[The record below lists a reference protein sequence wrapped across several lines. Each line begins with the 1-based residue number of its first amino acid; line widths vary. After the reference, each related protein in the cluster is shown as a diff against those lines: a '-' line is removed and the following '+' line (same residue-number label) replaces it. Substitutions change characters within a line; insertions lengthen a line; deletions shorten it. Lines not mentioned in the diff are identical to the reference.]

1 MRRVDMNDTALA
13 ISRIKR
19 LLDRVKPEKIQEV
32 EDFVESLTERGAE
45 KPSGKKVRKMEGIWE
60 GLGFENIDE
69 EKEIRE
75 IRKESEESLLKRSAK
90 WNT

>member
-1 MRRVDMNDTALA
+1 MNDTAVA

-19 LLDRVKPEKIQEV
+19 MLDRVKPEKIQQI
-32 EDFVESLTERGAE
+32 EDFVQFIAE
-45 KPSGKKVRKMEGIWE
+45 KDAEIPGGKKVKKMEGIWE

-75 IRKESEESLLKRSAK
+75 IRRESEESLLKRSKK
-90 WNT
+90 WNM

>member
-1 MRRVDMNDTALA
+1 MNNTALA

-32 EDFVESLTERGAE
+32 EDFVEFLTEKDAQTPG
-45 KPSGKKVRKMEGIWE
+45 GKKIRKMEGIWE
-60 GLGFENIDE
+60 DIGFENIDE

-75 IRKESEESLLKRSAK
+75 IRRESEESILKRSAE

>member
-1 MRRVDMNDTALA
+1 MNDTAVA

-19 LLDRVKPEKIQEV
+19 LLDRVKPEKIREV
-32 EDFVESLTERGAE
+32 EDFVEFLTEKNTE
-45 KPSGKKVRKMEGIWE
+45 KPGGKKVRKMEGIWE
-60 GLGFENIDE
+60 GLGFENIDV

-75 IRKESEESLLKRSAK
+75 IRRESEESILKRSAE

>member
-1 MRRVDMNDTALA
+1 MNDTALA

-19 LLDRVKPEKIQEV
+19 LLDRVKPEKIHEV
-32 EDFVESLTERGAE
+32 EDFVEFLTEKDAE
-45 KPSGKKVRKMEGIWE
+45 KPSEKKVRKMEGIWE

-75 IRKESEESLLKRSAK
+75 IRRESEESLLNRSAQ

>member
-1 MRRVDMNDTALA
+1 MNNTALA

-19 LLDRVKPEKIQEV
+19 LLDRVKPERIQEV
-32 EDFVESLTERGAE
+32 EDFVEFLAE
-45 KPSGKKVRKMEGIWE
+45 KDAQMLGGKTVRKMEGVWE

-75 IRKESEESLLKRSAK
+75 IRKESEESILKRSDE

>member
-1 MRRVDMNDTALA
+1 MNDTALA

-19 LLDRVKPEKIQEV
+19 LLDRVRPEKIQEV
-32 EDFVESLTERGAE
+32 ENFVDSLTEKGAE
-45 KPSGKKVRKMEGIWE
+45 KPGGRKVRKMEGIWE